1 MAEPLTPT
9 ELAAIRERNRSLDAY
24 LRETLPAPR
33 VPIVDT
39 RLFSGASTATDDID
53 SLLATVEA
61 YREIVQVVA
70 NADPLT
76 DVAREWAETPGW
88 LNVALDVVWVTK
100 ARKLLGTE

>member
-70 NADPLT
+70 DGEVYHDSKGGMLMVSAPD
-76 DVAREWAETPGW
+76 
-88 LNVALDVVWVTK
+88 ALLTK
-100 ARKLLGTE
+100 ARALLGTE